1 MNNSIL
7 IVDDNSGILSA
18 LKRTLADE
26 PYEIFT
32 AASGVDGLEML
43 HKHQIKLIISDEKMP
58 GMSGSDFL
66 TAAKKIFPNTIRI
79 MLTGYANLEAA
90 MKAINDGEIYRFFSK
105 PWDDLEL
112 KLSIRTALEKFD
124 LEEENR
130 NLLKTVKRQ
139 EGELRQLEVSH
150 PGITSLK
157 KDEEGNLVLSE
168 ISDVDKELSEIISES
183 KLNVEQD

>member
-1 MNNSIL
+1 MDNSIL
-7 IVDDNSGILSA
+7 IVDDDSGVLSA
-18 LKRTLADE
+18 LKRTLAEE

-32 AASGVDGLEML
+32 AASGVDGLEIL
-43 HKHQIKLIISDEKMP
+43 NKHHIKLIISDEKMP
-58 GMSGSDFL
+58 GMTGSEFL
-66 TAAKKIFPNTIRI
+66 TAAKKIFPNSIRI
-79 MLTGYANLEAA
+79 MLTGYADMDAA
-90 MKAINDGEIYRFFSK
+90 MNAINSGEIYRFYSK

-112 KLSIRTALEKFD
+112 KLSIRTAIEKFD

-139 EGELRQLEVSH
+139 EGELKQLEDSH

-157 KDEEGNLVLSE
+157 KDEEGNLVLPE
-168 ISDVDKELSEIISES
+168 ISDAAKELSEIISES

>member
-1 MNNSIL
+1 MDNSIL
-7 IVDDNSGILSA
+7 IVDDDPGVLSA

-32 AASGVDGLEML
+32 ATSGVDGLQML
-43 HKHQIKLIISDEKMP
+43 NEHQIKLIISDEKMP
-58 GMSGSDFL
+58 GMSGSEFL
-66 TAAKKIFPNTIRI
+66 TAAKKIFPNSIRI
-79 MLTGYANLEAA
+79 MLTGYADMDAA
-90 MKAINDGEIYRFFSK
+90 MKAINSGEIYRFFSK
-105 PWDDLEL
+105 PWDDVEL
-112 KLSIRTALEKFD
+112 KLSISTALEKFN

-139 EGELRQLEVSH
+139 EGELKQLEVNH

-157 KDEEGNLVLSE
+157 KDEEGNLVLPE
-168 ISDVDKELSEIISES
+168 ISDADQELSEIISES